1 MTNPLIEKFYELHP
15 EKKEKPKVI
24 KAENAKIEFEGEVTL
39 SQVENAF
46 KKWSSNTSIKG
57 TEIGYTYIDEISVTS
72 NLTSPSVATSNAGI
86 TKASNTYTTHDIH
99 DNDKSFLQIAEKIKN
114 GEAQVV
120 SMNMEMGHKYI
131 NTTGARITFEVSL
144 DDY

>member
-1 MTNPLIEKFYELHP
+1 MTNPLIDKYNEIYG
-15 EKKEKPKVI
+15 KKEEPKPDYYKGE
-24 KAENAKIEFEGEVTL
+24 KSYAEELEEL
-39 SQVENAF
+39 RD
-46 KKWSSNTSIKG
+46 TSTI
-57 TEIGYTYIDEISVTS
+57 
-72 NLTSPSVATSNAGI
+72 PI
-86 TKASNTYTTHDIH
+86 TKLKSYDLDDLKAS
-99 DNDKSFLQIAEKIKN
+99 FQQVAEKIKN

>member
-1 MTNPLIEKFYELHP
+1 MTNPLIDKYNEIYG
-15 EKKEKPKVI
+15 KKEKPKLPR
-24 KAENAKIEFEGEVTL
+24 IEDYEGEVTL
-39 SQVENAF
+39 AQVENAF
-46 KKWSSNTSIKG
+46 KKWTSNTSIKG
-57 TEIGYTYIDEISVTS
+57 NQIGYTYIDEIAKPPS
-72 NLTSPSVATSNAGI
+72 LTTYDLDDL
-86 TKASNTYTTHDIH
+86 KAS
-99 DNDKSFLQIAEKIKN
+99 FQQVAEKIKN